1 MTRSLGK
8 RFLGAGTLGAAAAG
22 VGSEVGAAGAVV
34 EGWGSVPFRESS
46 ERMKTGIAAF
56 LAFTFSVSLVS
67 LSISL
72 SRTHTHSC
80 THAFFSSFFSF
91 YYFQV
96 FFK

>member
-1 MTRSLGK
+1 MGK
-8 RFLGAGTLGAAAAG
+8 RFLGAGTFGAAAG

-72 SRTHTHSC
+72 SRTDTRTRAHTLS
-80 THAFFSSFFSF
+80 FSSFFSF